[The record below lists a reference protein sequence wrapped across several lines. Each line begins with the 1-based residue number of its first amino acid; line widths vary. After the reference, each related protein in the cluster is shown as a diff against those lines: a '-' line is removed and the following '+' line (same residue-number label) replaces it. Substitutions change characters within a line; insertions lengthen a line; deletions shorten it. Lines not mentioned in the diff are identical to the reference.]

1 MGSRKIQDTT
11 PERLASL
18 EARFDAFMH
27 NQETRHQENQF
38 RLEALV
44 QAQSALQHTLSRYTG
59 FWGALLLVG
68 AAIGTILT
76 FFGGIIRRKL
86 GLD

>member
-1 MGSRKIQDTT
+1 MARKPQDTT
-11 PERLASL
+11 PERLASI
-18 EARFDAFMH
+18 EARFDAFM
-27 NQETRHQENQF
+27 NQQADRHIENQKD
-38 RLEALV
+38 LQAL
-44 QAQSALQHTLSRYTG
+44 QAAQMELQHTLARYTG

-68 AAIGTILT
+68 AALGTILT